1 MTFNIYGCCVSRE
14 PIEALMRKRD
24 DVSVNQYVAFINPIA
39 LCSNKN
45 TRKINIDELNDLQT
59 SNFRKRNLCL
69 DINGSAF
76 DYLFAKESDYIVI
89 DTWDFRQPMIEKD
102 GCYITIDPTTIK
114 RNAKINEKFGWN
126 DHSHIFHDQITD
138 DQYDAAIDEL
148 CRRVLQHY
156 KPEQI
161 ILMESYG
168 VQNYYDEKN
177 KKINF
182 YKQADLDALDK
193 VNARAKDNFERLYK
207 NFGNCHRIEFPK
219 DNKVYGA
226 SDAKW
231 GIMFLHY
238 WSLYYDYAADAISI
252 AVRGLSDIEEK
263 KLMEEL
269 KSKYESDADMKTSG
283 AIIIPRIGNEEI
295 KTNNAVEISH
305 MNRDEKIEEIQ
316 NTRDFNVY
324 LDCLNSLQND
334 FLIVV
339 STRHTPG
346 SKMVDNILKKIH
358 DLGFSDF
365 DKAHLMMYSGVASR
379 GNILFNKRSEKGMV
393 PVEFHGRVDGLD
405 LSVISRS
412 WDGGLLS
419 SIKINEEEY
428 SLNGRGINIVVY
440 DLQDNSVIDSC
451 NYDAFTDN
459 PTFFHKN
466 LLFNAEYFKTHFY
479 VRNTYRENWILPFQK
494 RFYSNRML
502 NVKEIENGI
511 ILPNKIINDAA
522 YGGVCTENFE
532 FITGCHSVSQF
543 VSSASRHIVGS
554 YKVSESELKYI
565 DEIVVYAGS
574 LMDHPG
580 HLIMEAFADRIW
592 WYLKNNHSYK
602 YAVVCIWGSEHNFQ
616 MEFLKQFGL
625 NENDIIFVDTPTK
638 FKKVIAPDQSVY
650 TLKAVEPLPYEFT
663 KETVCVFDELKQ
675 KAPKQDFKKIYF
687 TKSKTQRGNVVGE
700 EFFINYYRK
709 KGFKI
714 INPEDYTLNEK
725 IAFLKNADEFVSI
738 YGTNTVY
745 AVFCKPTV
753 KLTVLARDEQ
763 IKTDMQAYC
772 NEIAGIK
779 ECYLVDISM
788 NFLDNHNFVYGL
800 MLVGATVCFKEYA
813 KTYFGETLEV
823 SSESYEKYLCEYICR
838 VPKFYSSNSMA
849 FEIVKNKK
857 MLDVFKNIS
866 EIFLDTE
873 FDTSGLDLTT
883 EEDKLRSQ
891 VKKLT
896 AELDKAKKCISELE
910 ESDAYKA
917 AKLIEATSTKLEKQ
931 ITKFHEAIQSVKD
944 IQAKAYE
951 LSIKNAELECSLL
964 NAEYAVKQQ
973 KKDYE
978 LLLEKAKEE
987 TERAFS
993 EKNELQDRIDEYE
1006 CSSSWRIT
1014 KPMRSIARFFRSLF
1028 GKK

>member
-1 MTFNIYGCCVSRE
+1 M
-14 PIEALMRKRD
+14 
-24 DVSVNQYVAFINPIA
+24 
-39 LCSNKN
+39 
-45 TRKINIDELNDLQT
+45 
-59 SNFRKRNLCL
+59 
-69 DINGSAF
+69 
-76 DYLFAKESDYIVI
+76 DYKKV
-89 DTWDFRQPMIEKD
+89 
-102 GCYITIDPTTIK
+102 
-114 RNAKINEKFGWN
+114 
-126 DHSHIFHDQITD
+126 TD
-138 DQYDAAIDEL
+138 
-148 CRRVLQHY
+148 
-156 KPEQI
+156 
-161 ILMESYG
+161 
-168 VQNYYDEKN
+168 
-177 KKINF
+177 
-182 YKQADLDALDK
+182 
-193 VNARAKDNFERLYK
+193 
-207 NFGNCHRIEFPK
+207 
-219 DNKVYGA
+219 
-226 SDAKW
+226 
-231 GIMFLHY
+231 
-238 WSLYYDYAADAISI
+238 SL
-252 AVRGLSDIEEK
+252 
-263 KLMEEL
+263 
-269 KSKYESDADMKTSG
+269 
-283 AIIIPRIGNEEI
+283 
-295 KTNNAVEISH
+295 
-305 MNRDEKIEEIQ
+305 Q
-316 NTRDFNVY
+316 NTRDISLY
-324 LDCLNSLQND
+324 LDCLKRIKERSIIIL
-334 FLIVV
+334 
-339 STRHTPG
+339 STRQTPG
-346 SKMVDNILKKIH
+346 DIMPEPVFEKIH
-358 DLGFSDF
+358 ELGFTNLT
-365 DKAHLMMYSGVASR
+365 KTKLQMYVGVISR
-379 GNILFNKRSEKGMV
+379 GIPICDQSAEFPNV
-393 PVEFHGRVDGLD
+393 PVEFNSCVEGVD

-412 WDGGLLS
+412 WNGGLLS
-419 SIKINEEEY
+419 SIILNGAEY
-428 SLNGRGINIVVY
+428 SMNMMCWNIVVY
-440 DLQDNSVIDSC
+440 DLIENRVLDSC
-451 NYDAFTDN
+451 NYCAAYTEVA
-459 PTFFHKN
+459 TFFHKN

-511 ILPNKIINDAA
+511 ILPNKIINGAA

-543 VSSASRHIVGS
+543 VSSASRHIAGS

-616 MEFLKQFGL
+616 IEFLKQFGL

-650 TLKAVEPLPYEFT
+650 TLKAIEPLPYEFT
-663 KETVCVFDELKQ
+663 KETVCVFDELKK

-687 TKSKTQRGNVVGE
+687 TKSKTQSGNVVGE
-700 EFFINYYRK
+700 EFFINYFRK

-745 AVFCKPTV
+745 AIFCKPTV

-800 MLVGATVCFKEYA
+800 MLVGATVCFKEYV

-838 VPKFYSSNSMA
+838 IPKYYSSNSRA

-873 FDTSGLDLTT
+873 LDTSSLDLTT

-896 AELDKAKKCISELE
+896 AELDKAEKHISELE
-910 ESDAYKA
+910 DSDAYKA
-917 AKLIEATSTKLEKQ
+917 ANLIEATSTKLEKQ

-951 LSIKNAELECSLL
+951 LSIKNAELEHSLL
-964 NAEYAVKQQ
+964 NAEYVVKQQ